1 MFILFLIVRQDLES
15 GEDVFIIKNK
25 EGKKEEVLS
34 KKSCPI
40 VDIVKRVGRSS
51 NEKERSEDLSIFN
64 LLIENNVDLTLKSC
78 IVTSQKSGNLNVSIS
93 IVTTIVNNRYV
104 IQMCWNF
111 NLSEILQSMN
121 ADQTFLWKRLNA
133 V

>member
-1 MFILFLIVRQDLES
+1 MFILLLIVRQDLES

-25 EGKKEEVLS
+25 GGKKVEVLS

-78 IVTSQKSGNLNVSIS
+78 IVTSQKSGNLNVSVS
-93 IVTTIVNNRYV
+93 IVTT
-104 IQMCWNF
+104 
-111 NLSEILQSMN
+111 L
-121 ADQTFLWKRLNA
+121 
-133 V
+133 